1 MSHGK
6 HRRSS
11 RPNTSGRGPGRGRAA
26 VVTAASV
33 IGASAGL
40 MFTAGPA
47 SAATASDVTIAQAA
61 QNAGL
66 PSCRGIPLS
75 TWVAVALAESGGNT
89 TAHATVGEDS
99 RGLWQINM
107 RAHSSWV
114 GSRNLYDPNVNAWAA
129 RQVCA
134 SQGIGAWSAYKNGMH
149 VKYLA
154 RGAAAAAA
162 VGSGTGARTISAVT
176 PAAPAATA
184 PAPASSGY
192 MRLGVEGV
200 RWDVALVQKRLA
212 AIGYPITIDG
222 RFGPQTNHMVVDF
235 QKKNGL
241 VPDGVV
247 GPLTHDRLFA

>member
-6 HRRSS
+6 HRLSS
-11 RPNTSGRGPGRGRAA
+11 RPNTSARRRGRGRAA

-47 SAATASDVTIAQAA
+47 SAATVSDVTIAQAA

-107 RAHSSWV
+107 RAHASWV
-114 GSRNLYDPNVNAWAA
+114 GSRDLYDPNVNAWAA

-149 VKYLA
+149 VKYLS

-162 VGSGTGARTISAVT
+162 VSGGAARTISTV
-176 PAAPAATA
+176 APAAASA
-184 PAPASSGY
+184 PAPATASSGY
-192 MRLGVEGV
+192 MRLGVAGV

-212 AIGYPITIDG
+212 DIGYPITIDG

-247 GPLTHDRLFA
+247 GPLTHDKLFG